1 MKHRKIPVLFLLVL
15 LAMCFMA
22 CAAEKTQKKDSVG
35 NTTQEE
41 PYYYEADGKKIY
53 IGQEIDD
60 AVAILGEDYEYFEAA
75 SCAVEGLDM
84 FYYYHNLTLTANEI
98 DGKKIITDIYFKN
111 DAVAT
116 TEGIRINMEY
126 AKVMDVYGS
135 DYEMSGTMMEYIRG
149 NTILCIDVR
158 DKKVAA
164 IEYKMK

>member
-22 CAAEKTQKKDSVG
+22 CAAEKTQKKDSAG
-35 NTTQEE
+35 NVTQEE
-41 PYYYEADGKKIY
+41 PYYYETDGKKIY
-53 IGQEIDD
+53 IGQETDD

-75 SCAVEGLDM
+75 SCAVEGLD
-84 FYYYHNLTLTANEI
+84 EI

-149 NTILCIDVR
+149 NTILCIDIR

>member
-1 MKHRKIPVLFLLVL
+1 
-15 LAMCFMA
+15 
-22 CAAEKTQKKDSVG
+22 
-35 NTTQEE
+35 
-41 PYYYEADGKKIY
+41 
-53 IGQEIDD
+53 
-60 AVAILGEDYEYFEAA
+60 
-75 SCAVEGLDM
+75 M

-149 NTILCIDVR
+149 NTILCIDIR